1 MNNKI
6 LYILV
11 STFVL
16 STIVA
21 VSNTSMASAFIG
33 VFVEDDDVNTEYQYS
48 GSTQS
53 NSQTD
58 RCYAPNGAVVNS
70 CNSEESTDST
80 DTGYNI
86 LGQ

>member
-6 LYILV
+6 SYMFV
-11 STFVL
+11 SAFVL
-16 STIVA
+16 STVVA
-21 VSNTSMASAFIG
+21 TASNTNMASAFIDF
-33 VFVEDDDVNTEYQYS
+33 FVEDDVNTEYQYS

-53 NSQTD
+53 NLQTD
-58 RCYAPNGAVVNS
+58 RCYAPNGHVVNS
-70 CNSEESTDST
+70 CNSGESTDST